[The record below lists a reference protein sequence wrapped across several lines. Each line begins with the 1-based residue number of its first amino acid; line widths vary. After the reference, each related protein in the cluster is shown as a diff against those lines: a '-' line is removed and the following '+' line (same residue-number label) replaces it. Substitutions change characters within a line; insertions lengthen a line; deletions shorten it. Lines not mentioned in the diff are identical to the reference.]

1 MHIRFG
7 ENMENSEWYREESK
21 MPFPLILL
29 PRTLVVLVASIV
41 SDSCDAMDYSL
52 PGCSVHGISQ
62 ARMLEWVAISF
73 SRESQHRDW
82 TCVSCIGR
90 QILYTEPPGKSHTEH
105 PLNQSLLWD
114 FPGGPVFKNLCSMQ
128 GMTVQSLVRE
138 LTPTCPGG
146 NWACMP

>member
-41 SDSCDAMDYSL
+41 SDSCDAMDCSL

-62 ARMLEWVAISF
+62 ARMLEWVAISS
-73 SRESQHRDW
+73 SRGS
-82 TCVSCIGR
+82 S
-90 QILYTEPPGKSHTEH
+90 
-105 PLNQSLLWD
+105 
-114 FPGGPVFKNLCSMQ
+114 
-128 GMTVQSLVRE
+128 
-138 LTPTCPGG
+138 
-146 NWACMP
+146 